1 MRLDARRHEFSVVQS
16 LPATLVVHPGDA
28 RIASPE
34 QRSETHTKRRDR
46 AKQTAHGIL
55 LRLLKALTELVRSA
69 ETVHP
74 TRSTRLGKLAR
85 KTLRDLQFNWVN
97 MMRS

>member
-16 LPATLVVHPGDA
+16 LPATLVVRPGDA

-55 LRLLKALTELVRSA
+55 LRLLKALTELVGRQKQSIQRNPPASA
-69 ETVHP
+69 
-74 TRSTRLGKLAR
+74 
-85 KTLRDLQFNWVN
+85 TLPGRPCAISSLIG
-97 MMRS
+97 SI